1 MDMSEFQDPM
11 HAVAAE
17 PPDIA
22 PSAIAAVVSDQ
33 FGLKGDLQPLISER
47 DQNFCLKTDTGERFV
62 VKIVG
67 LTEDPDV
74 TDFQIEALLHLQQ
87 ASFSGVPRV
96 VRTLKGEIHSEIAL
110 GNNQTA
116 VMRVVTWLAG
126 ETLMDVAMTPA
137 LLQQFGRCLASL
149 DKALHG
155 FRHVGENQVLLW
167 DMQRAMQLRELFVH
181 VNDSALRDMLGSVL
195 NDFEARVQP
204 RLTALPRQVIHSD
217 ANTENVLVNKVG
229 EIAGFIDFGDMLRSA
244 RIIEVATAASY
255 LRSSDDPLRLIR
267 PFLDGYHFV
276 APLEDTEYDVLFDL
290 IRTRL
295 CMTLTI
301 LHWRVAARDVDD
313 PYRIKALAGEAT
325 AADFLSDL
333 NALGHDGFAIQIR
346 Q

>member
-1 MDMSEFQDPM
+1 MSEFQDPM
-11 HAVAAE
+11 HVVAAE
-17 PPDIA
+17 PPNLA
-22 PSAIAAVVSDQ
+22 PSAVAAVVGEQ
-33 FGLKGDLQPLISER
+33 FGLYGDFRPLISER
-47 DQNFCLKTDTGERFV
+47 DQNFRLKTNSGERFV

-74 TDFQIEALLHLQQ
+74 TDFQIEALLHLQH
-87 ASFSGVPRV
+87 ATFSGVPRV
-96 VRTLKGEIHSEIAL
+96 VRTLKGESHSQIAL
-110 GNNQTA
+110 DNSQTA
-116 VMRVVTWLAG
+116 IMRVVTWLAG
-126 ETLMDVAMTPA
+126 ETLMDVAITPA

-149 DKALHG
+149 DKALHS

-167 DMQRAMQLRELFVH
+167 DMQRALQLRKLFVH
-181 VNDSALRDMLGSVL
+181 VNDRALRDMLGNVL
-195 NDFEARVQP
+195 NDFEVRVQP
-204 RLTALPRQVIHSD
+204 RLIALPTQVIHSD
-217 ANTENVLVNKVG
+217 ANTENVLVNKAG

-276 APLEDTEYDVLFDL
+276 TPLQDAEYDVLFDL

-301 LHWRVAARDVDD
+301 LHWRMAARGVDD
-313 PYRIKALAGEAT
+313 PYRIKALAGEAR

-333 NALGHDGFAIQIR
+333 NALGHDGFASQIR